1 MEIIPAIDIRGGR
14 CVRLRQGD
22 YNRETVLDDD
32 PVRVAR
38 QWADQGARRLHLVD
52 LDGAKQGRSVN
63 LRTLRAI
70 VRAVDVPCQV
80 GGGIRDMASIQAM
93 FREVGA
99 ERVIIGTQAL
109 KRPVWFEE
117 MVATFP
123 GRIVLGVDARDGRV
137 ATEGWLETSEVTA
150 LELVTRY
157 KDQPLAAV
165 VYTNIAN
172 DGMMQGVD
180 PQTLDDLERLASAG
194 LPVIASGGIT
204 TLRDVQALVER
215 ATRTPGI
222 VGAIVG
228 RALYEG
234 TLSLGEA
241 IAATAAERT

>member
-1 MEIIPAIDIRGGR
+1 MQIIPAIDVRGGR

-22 YNRETVLDDD
+22 YARETVLDDD

-38 QWADQGARRLHLVD
+38 RWAEQGAERLHLVD
-52 LDGAKQGRSVN
+52 LDGAKAGRPVN

-70 VRAVDVPCQV
+70 VRAVDIPCQV
-80 GGGIRDMASIQAM
+80 GGGIRDMATIQAM

-99 ERVIIGTQAL
+99 DRVIIGTQAL

-137 ATEGWLETSEVTA
+137 ATEGWMETSRTTA
-150 LELVTRY
+150 RDLVARY
-157 KDQPLAAV
+157 REQPLAAV

-180 PQTLDDLERLASAG
+180 PGTLDDLE
-194 LPVIASGGIT
+194 
-204 TLRDVQALVER
+204 
-215 ATRTPGI
+215 
-222 VGAIVG
+222 
-228 RALYEG
+228 
-234 TLSLGEA
+234 
-241 IAATAAERT
+241 